1 MVEIHLYGNLR
12 SQVLNSLLAGES
24 RLELGLEGSDTVE
37 SIISRLGVKPDQ
49 ISTIFVNSK
58 LFVTRSNKS
67 KVYGYLQVGDDPLTW
82 DLSLSVEDG
91 DRIGIFGSDMPL
103 IV

>member
-12 SQVLNSLLAGES
+12 SQVLNNLLAGES
-24 RLELGLEGSDTVE
+24 ILELSLEGSDTVE
-37 SIISRLGVKPDQ
+37 SIINRLGVKPDQ

-58 LFVTRSNKS
+58 IFVTRSNKS
-67 KVYGYLQVGDDPLTW
+67 MVYGFIQVGDDPLAW
-82 DLSLSVEDG
+82 DLSLAVEHG
-91 DRIGIFGSDMPL
+91 DRIGIFGNDMPL